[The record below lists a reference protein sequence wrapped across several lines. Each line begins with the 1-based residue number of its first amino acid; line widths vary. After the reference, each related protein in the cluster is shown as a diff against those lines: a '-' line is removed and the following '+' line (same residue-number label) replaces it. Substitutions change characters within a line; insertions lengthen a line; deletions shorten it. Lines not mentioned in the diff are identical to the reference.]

1 MAQTIKLKRSATSGA
16 IPTTSSLALGEVAI
30 NTYDGKMY
38 IKKDVGGTET
48 IVQVGAGSDSVSY
61 LEAGMIEYEYTATSN
76 QTSFSGSDDNSA
88 TLSYV
93 AESIMVFVN
102 GVLQDDGV
110 DYTASNGTSVVFG
123 TGLAAADEVRI
134 VAFTNVTTAASL
146 QDPTKLDAIS
156 TVNNQAAYS
165 LTLDSSAYTPSS
177 QNALIVSLNGITQ
190 EPGDSFTISGS
201 TITFSPALVTGDV
214 IDYIIDMGRA
224 VTIGEYSGDLAV
236 GGNLTV
242 GGELEV
248 TGDIIGDLRGS
259 TLFKAQAGEALSKG
273 SVVYISGISGNTTIV
288 SKADSNDSAK
298 MPAFGIAAEAAGVNN
313 PVDVYTFG
321 LLKGV
326 DTSAY
331 SEGDELFVSNTAG
344 ELISTPPTG
353 EASKLQKIAKVTR
366 SHASAGSI
374 FIMGA
379 GRSNAVP
386 NLDDGDIFIGNSS
399 NQAVS
404 AALDT
409 SIVPENGNLYFT
421 TARVDSHLSGGTGV
435 TYNAGEISIG
445 QDVSTTATPTFGNIT
460 TTGYIAG
467 PATFTIDP
475 AAVGDNTG
483 TLVVAGNLQVDG
495 NTTTINSTTMTVD
508 DLNITLA
515 SGAANAAAANGAGIT
530 VDGASATLT
539 YNGTNDDWNFNK
551 GLNVT
556 SGDLHV
562 SELGS
567 QITMGPTLNAS
578 VHTGMGIKASTPR
591 LTFEPTGDVQ
601 SSRIQFANTSGTQW
615 GSIFAY
621 NDTEHMQFSASTFN
635 FNGGN
640 VGINQSNPAEKL
652 DVSGNVKLTGQ
663 FFQSMPS
670 DFWSQGTTFI
680 EINGMGNLTHQG
692 SYETCL
698 TSNGYRDNNNQWKS
712 YAINNF
718 TGAAQIK
725 LNPQGHISFHTDSNK
740 ADGSS
745 SSLAERV
752 RIDSSG
758 NVGIR
763 TTTPSRNLTIGGGA
777 AATTHL
783 QLTNATTGTTT
794 SDGFQ
799 ISQYTSGAV
808 QLWNKEDSY
817 TAFGTNNIE
826 RMRIS
831 DSGTVGIGQD
841 NPDLGYTGKL
851 VVSEGV
857 VGGYSYID
865 ISNDN
870 DNQFLKVG
878 INSNNGVIA
887 VDNNDVLT
895 FGHLPNAG
903 SNTLTERMRIDTSG
917 NVGIG
922 TSLPVSQLHL
932 KSDDPLIRFEDDQ
945 GGAARVYECGS
956 AQGQFTINNV
966 TQSTQPFAINDS
978 GLVRIGPS
986 SAAPAPSAMLHIHK
1000 NVNAGAVAFGDEASQ
1015 VISSN
1020 TNAAGVQGYIGSM
1033 FFGAQDV
1040 SSATQ
1045 YAWKAAGIAG
1055 YMAGDLGTGGATADL
1070 LFYTANAS
1078 QTPTEKMRITSAGNV
1093 GIGTAPTDKLH
1104 LAGTAPQ
1111 IVKLECTDTSL
1122 VSDQVVGALQWRT
1135 NDPSGSGVG
1144 DCAQIAVR
1152 SASTVGGSFIMQF
1165 NVASTTALNQ
1175 EAMRLDRD
1183 GNLIIGGIISSPAAK
1198 LVVFSTGNGSLTYNT
1213 GHTGIHINNENAT
1226 AGNGNFGGGISFSR
1240 LGATGDD
1247 QSAAIVPVQ
1256 TTTDQDHMGLAF
1268 FIHHTNTRANPLK
1281 EAARIDEDGLKF
1293 NGDTAAA
1300 NALDDYEEGT
1310 WTPTTPNG
1318 SWTVNEATYTKIGRL
1333 VYVRARVSAVS
1344 AVSGDFGGLPFQ
1356 VTGGYTAGS
1365 VGYQNSVSG
1374 EVFSLLVQSP
1384 ANYNFRIGNGQ
1395 YGLAA
1400 GKQAMF
1406 SATYE
1411 TT

>member
-30 NTYDGKMY
+30 NTYDGRMY

-48 IVQVGAGSDSVSY
+48 IVQVGADANSVSY

-134 VAFTNVTTAASL
+134 VAFTNVTTAANL

-165 LTLDSSAYTPSS
+165 LTLASSAYTPSS

-236 GGNLTV
+236 GG
-242 GGELEV
+242 ELEV

-273 SVVYISGISGNTTIV
+273 SVVYISGISGNTTVV
-288 SKADSNDSAK
+288 SKADANDSAK
-298 MPAFGIAAEAAGVNN
+298 MPAFGIAAEAASVNN

-321 LLKGV
+321 LLSGI
-326 DTSAY
+326 DTSSY

-353 EASKLQKIAKVTR
+353 EASKLQKIAKVAR

-409 SIVPENGNLYFT
+409 SIVPENGNLYYT
-421 TARVDSHLSGGTGV
+421 DARVDSR
-435 TYNAGEISIG
+435 
-445 QDVSTTATPTFGNIT
+445 
-460 TTGYIAG
+460 
-467 PATFTIDP
+467 
-475 AAVGDNTG
+475 
-483 TLVVAGNLQVDG
+483 
-495 NTTTINSTTMTVD
+495 
-508 DLNITLA
+508 LA
-515 SGAANAAAANGAGIT
+515 SGNVGIGVSNPDAPLHVKVTEGSTGETDPIARFERLTTGDNHYLDITLDNSTNMVGFQSTGTSNGGFTFGGASSDLVTITSAGKVGIGTISPTSQLHLANGTSSPTVRLENTATSGGNYYMQSYVTGSTSRLRFGETGVGEHLCIESGGNVGIGT
-530 VDGASATLT
+530 DSPAVELDVASAAPQLRLTDTDGGYCEVANVGGHLLLQADKGNTQASSYMRFDVDG
-539 YNGTNDDWNFNK
+539 
-551 GLNVT
+551 
-556 SGDLHV
+556 
-562 SELGS
+562 SERMR
-567 QITMGPTLNAS
+567 IN
-578 VHTGMGIKASTPR
+578 
-591 LTFEPTGDVQ
+591 
-601 SSRIQFANTSGTQW
+601 SS
-615 GSIFAY
+615 
-621 NDTEHMQFSASTFN
+621 
-635 FNGGN
+635 GN

-680 EINGMGNLTHQG
+680 EINGLGNLTHQG
-692 SYETCL
+692 SFETCL

-745 SSLAERV
+745 SSL
-752 RIDSSG
+752 
-758 NVGIR
+758 
-763 TTTPSRNLTIGGGA
+763 
-777 AATTHL
+777 
-783 QLTNATTGTTT
+783 
-794 SDGFQ
+794 
-799 ISQYTSGAV
+799 
-808 QLWNKEDSY
+808 
-817 TAFGTNNIE
+817 
-826 RMRIS
+826 
-831 DSGTVGIGQD
+831 
-841 NPDLGYTGKL
+841 
-851 VVSEGV
+851 
-857 VGGYSYID
+857 
-865 ISNDN
+865 
-870 DNQFLKVG
+870 
-878 INSNNGVIA
+878 
-887 VDNNDVLT
+887 
-895 FGHLPNAG
+895 
-903 SNTLTERMRIDTSG
+903 TERMRINSSG

-922 TSLPVSQLHL
+922 TSLPASQLHL

-1000 NVNAGAVAFGDEASQ
+1000 NVNAGVVAFGDEASQ

-1020 TNAAGVQGYIGSM
+1020 TNAAGAQGYIGSM
-1033 FFGAQDV
+1033 FFGAQDI

-1070 LFYTANAS
+1070 LFYTASAS
-1078 QTPTEKMRITSAGNV
+1078 QTPTERMRITSGGNV
-1093 GIGTAPTDKLH
+1093 GIGITPTDKLH

-1165 NVASTTALNQ
+1165 NIASTTALNQ

-1183 GNLIIGGIISSPAAK
+1183 GNLLIGGIISSPAAK
-1198 LVVFSTGNGSLTYNT
+1198 LVVFSTGNGSLTYDT

-1240 LGATGDD
+1240 FGSTADD

-1256 TTTDQDHMGLAF
+1256 TTTDPDHMGLAF

-1333 VYVRARVSAVS
+1333 VYVRARVSAIS
-1344 AVSGDFGGLPFQ
+1344 AVSGDFGGLPFT
-1356 VTGGYTAGS
+1356 VSGNYTAGS
-1365 VGYQNSVSG
+1365 VGYQNSVSS
-1374 EVFSLLVQSP
+1374 EVFSLLVQAP
-1384 ANYNFRIGNGQ
+1384 TNYNFRIGSGQ